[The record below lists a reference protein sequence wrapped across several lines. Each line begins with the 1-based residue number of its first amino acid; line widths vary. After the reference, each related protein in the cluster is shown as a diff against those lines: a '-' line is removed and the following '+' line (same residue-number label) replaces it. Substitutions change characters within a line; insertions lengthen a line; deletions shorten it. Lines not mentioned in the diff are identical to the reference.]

1 MLHRNVTKGSQDYE
15 TNESLYPL
23 TQAIPKIEALAQTSG
38 QAEYINDFPD
48 RPGQLYAA
56 LVLSDATPFS
66 KIKSISPN
74 KALVFFSFVKI
85 ALNIVEIF

>member
-1 MLHRNVTKGSQDYE
+1 MERSVTKGSQDYE

-56 LVLSDATPFS
+56 FVLSDAAPNS
-66 KIKSISPN
+66 RIKNISPD
-74 KALVFFSFVKI
+74 KALVLFLFLKRHANNMVR
-85 ALNIVEIF
+85 IF